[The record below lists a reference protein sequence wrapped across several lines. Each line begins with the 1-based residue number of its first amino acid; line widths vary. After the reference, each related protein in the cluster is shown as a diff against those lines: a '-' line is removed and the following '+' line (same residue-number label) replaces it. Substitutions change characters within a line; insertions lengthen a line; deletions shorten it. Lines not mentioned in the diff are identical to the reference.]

1 MSVDIAKLNRRV
13 EQFCSSPSSLVL
25 EEAQALLKE
34 LLKAFCYEEDFLR
47 RKKLEQ
53 LLGMIRRSA

>member
-1 MSVDIAKLNRRV
+1 MSVDISKLNRRV

-47 RKKLEQ
+47 RKNWSSFLV
-53 LLGMIRRSA
+53 